1 MMYAVVK
8 RDGTFAGHCCGTIE
22 AARELA
28 CQESGRRV
36 YMLTENRD
44 TETINSV
51 LESFEKVETET
62 VECPTMEYDCPYY
75 KRGLCTLENAEME
88 CDAFYGEE

>member
-1 MMYAVVK
+1 MRYVVVK
-8 RDGTFAGHCCGTIE
+8 RDGTFAGCCCETIE

-36 YMLTENRD
+36 YVLTEDRD

-51 LESFEKVETET
+51 LESFEEVEKTI
-62 VECPTMEYDCPYY
+62 ECPTMEYGCPYY

-88 CDAFYGEE
+88 CDAFYSEE

>member
-8 RDGTFAGHCCGTIE
+8 RDGTFAGRCCETIE

-36 YMLTENRD
+36 YALTENRD

-51 LESFEKVETET
+51 LESFESMLESI
-62 VECPTMEYDCPYY
+62 ECPTMEYDCPYY

-88 CDAFYGEE
+88 CDAFYSEE

>member
-1 MMYAVVK
+1 MMYAVIK
-8 RDGTFAGHCCGTIE
+8 RDGTFVGRCCETIE

-36 YMLTENRD
+36 YVLTENRD

-51 LESFEKVETET
+51 LESFEEV
-62 VECPTMEYDCPYY
+62 
-75 KRGLCTLENAEME
+75 EME
-88 CDAFYGEE
+88 CDAFYSEE

>member
-1 MMYAVVK
+1 MMYVVIN
-8 RDGTFAGHCCGTIE
+8 RDGTFAGRCCETID

-36 YMLTENRD
+36 YILTESRD

-51 LESFEKVETET
+51 LESFEEVEKTI
-62 VECPTMEYDCPYY
+62 ECPTMEYDCPYY